1 MVGTKI
7 NRWHMELDISGPAA
21 SIIRGQFVRSRLVS
35 MTSAELRGG
44 RLGPLKMI
52 IRVGTHRRIPL
63 KVLPTT
69 SKEHQVILVF
79 GNHEGK
85 GF

>member
-35 MTSAELRGG
+35 MTSAELPRRSTRAAEDDYKG
-44 RLGPLKMI
+44 RNPQKDPTESFTYHLK
-52 IRVGTHRRIPL
+52 RASSHSCVWE
-63 KVLPTT
+63 
-69 SKEHQVILVF
+69 S
-79 GNHEGK
+79 
-85 GF
+85 